1 MLLVPG
7 CFKWCEFNA
16 THSSEGLHE
25 LRSQLCGQCGNRNYE
40 QLESSRAEGIKK
52 NRGGVPLSQGTY
64 PHPNW
69 NSTVREPEMNLGLCW
84 GLRESQAGQGKAL
97 AYLLYSVSRICPYRI
112 LVPRD
117 LENCS
122 LQGSAW

>member
-52 NRGGVPLSQGTY
+52 IEAAFLCHRAHTLIQTGILQSGSQ
-64 PHPNW
+64 
-69 NSTVREPEMNLGLCW
+69 
-84 GLRESQAGQGKAL
+84 K
-97 AYLLYSVSRICPYRI
+97 
-112 LVPRD
+112 
-117 LENCS
+117 
-122 LQGSAW
+122 